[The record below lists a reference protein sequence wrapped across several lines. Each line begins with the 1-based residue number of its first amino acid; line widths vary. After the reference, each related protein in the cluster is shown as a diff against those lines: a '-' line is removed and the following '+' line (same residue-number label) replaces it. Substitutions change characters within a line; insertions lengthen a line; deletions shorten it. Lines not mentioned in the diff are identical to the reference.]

1 MGMSSKF
8 SRRQFVRNTAVL
20 AGATLGFPAI
30 LRSANANGKL
40 QVAVV
45 GANGQGLSDLGEIG
59 SHANMQFVG
68 FCDVDTS
75 RLDRATAKFPG
86 VATFQD
92 FREMFAKLGA
102 GLDAVQVS
110 TPDHMHA
117 LISMTAMRL
126 GKHVYCQKPL
136 THTVWESRQMRL
148 QAEKSGVITQMGNQI
163 HSASEYRT
171 AVKLLRDGVI
181 GKIVATHSWIGNH
194 GNQFTGLAAPAPSG
208 PVPAT
213 LNWDMWI
220 GTAPMRDFAPEA
232 YHPFKWRDWQDFG
245 SGGLGDF
252 GCHILDPIFTAL
264 GITAPISIRAENDG
278 TNPQTWPG
286 AETVSY
292 VFPGNELTAAKTLP
306 VTWWDGG
313 RQPQVALAE
322 MPAGE
327 KLPGGGS
334 LIIGEG
340 GTMVL
345 PHVGM
350 PKLYPVEKFKDF
362 AIEKVPGSSH
372 YHAWV
377 DGCLAGKK
385 TSDGFHY
392 AAPLAE
398 TVQLGNV
405 ATRLP
410 DRELLWDAEK
420 LTVTNVPEANPLLTK
435 QYRAGWE
442 VTAVCEG
449 C

>member
-1 MGMSSKF
+1 MLT
-8 SRRQFVRNTAVL
+8 RRQFVRRTSAL
-20 AGATLGFPAI
+20 AGATLAFPAI
-30 LRSANANGKL
+30 LRSANPNGKL
-40 QVAVV
+40 QIGVV
-45 GANGQGLSDLGEIG
+45 GSNGQGFSDLSDIG
-59 SHANMQFVG
+59 SHEKAQFVG

-75 RLDRATAKFPG
+75 RLDKATAKFPG
-86 VATFQD
+86 VTTFQD
-92 FREMFAKLGA
+92 FREMFSKLGA

-110 TPDHMHA
+110 TPDHTHA
-117 LISMTAMRL
+117 LISMTALRL

-148 QAEKSGVITQMGNQI
+148 QAEKEGVITQMGNQI

-181 GKIVATHSWIGNH
+181 GKITATHSWIGNR
-194 GNQFTGLAAPAPSG
+194 GNQFSGLAAAPASG

-213 LNWDMWI
+213 LNWDLWL
-220 GTAPMRDFAPEA
+220 GPAPQRDFAPDV

-245 SGGLGDF
+245 GGGLGDF

-264 GITAPISIRAENDG
+264 GLTAPTTIRVENEG
-278 TNPQTWPG
+278 ANSQTWPV

-292 VFPGNELTAAKTLP
+292 VFPGTDLTAAKTIP

-313 RQPQVALAE
+313 RQPDAKLAQ
-322 MPAGE
+322 MPDGE

-350 PKLYPVEKFKDF
+350 PKLYPVEKFKTF
-362 AIEKVPGSSH
+362 EIKKEAGASH

-377 DGCLAGKK
+377 DGCLSGKR
-385 TSDGFHY
+385 TTDGFHY
-392 AAPLAE
+392 AGPLAE

-405 ATRLP
+405 ATRVPGIDLV
-410 DRELLWDAEK
+410 WDAAELK
-420 LTVTNVPEANPLLTK
+420 FKNSPEANALVSK
-435 QYRAGWE
+435 KYRAGWE
-442 VTAVCEG
+442 VPAAS
-449 C
+449 

>member
-1 MGMSSKF
+1 ML
-8 SRRQFVRNTAVL
+8 SRRQFVRRTSLL

-45 GANGQGLSDLGEIG
+45 GANGQGFSDLSDIG
-59 SHANMQFVG
+59 SHAKMEFVG

-75 RLDRATAKFPG
+75 RVDKAAAKFPG
-86 VATFQD
+86 VPTFQD
-92 FREMFAKLGA
+92 FREMFAKLGT
-102 GLDAVQVS
+102 GFDAVQVS

-117 LISMTAMRL
+117 LISMTALRL

-136 THTVWESRQMRL
+136 THTVWESRQLRL

-171 AVKLLRDGVI
+171 AVKLLRDGAI
-181 GKIVATHSWIGNH
+181 GKIVATHSWIGNR
-194 GNQFTGLAAPAPSG
+194 GNQFTGLTAAPAPG

-213 LNWDMWI
+213 LNWDMWL
-220 GTAPMRDFAPEA
+220 GTAPQRDFAPDV

-264 GITAPISIRAENDG
+264 ELTAPILFRAQNDG
-278 TNPQTWPG
+278 LNPQTWPG
-286 AETVSY
+286 AETISY
-292 VFPGNELTAAKTLP
+292 VFPGTAYTASSLP

-313 RQPQVALAE
+313 RQPDVKLAQ
-322 MPAGE
+322 MPDGE
-327 KLPGGGS
+327 TLPGGGS

-350 PKLYPVEKFKDF
+350 PKLYPVEKFKTF
-362 AIEKVPGSSH
+362 EIKKEPGASH

-392 AAPLAE
+392 AGPLAE

-405 ATRLP
+405 ATRVPGL
-410 DRELLWDAEK
+410 DLVWDAAALQFK
-420 LTVTNVPEANPLLTK
+420 NAPAANALLTK

-442 VTAVCEG
+442 VPAAS
-449 C
+449 